1 MTNQMAQA
9 SPVAPR
15 AVRVLWID
23 GVKGISILWIAYFHL
38 FLTYADKRYPWGLDK
53 HYFASFIARCAPE
66 SAVGI
71 VGCIAKGIFVAFSQ
85 FGFHA
90 VGVFLVMSGFGLTYS
105 LAKTGE
111 PEAGWAG
118 WYRARVL
125 RLFPMYWV
133 AHVIYLISPFQAR
146 LEPLDYRF
154 ILSFL
159 GDRVYPPEIIHY
171 FNAALWYFGLILG
184 LYLLFP
190 LLFRLL
196 QKIGPA
202 WFLIFCG
209 FETLASRYL
218 LLSVIP
224 MVGYYLQGA
233 SFLGRLWEFAL
244 GMVIGMQ
251 FRRCP
256 AAVETLLFS
265 WPALLSGIAI
275 YTLGLYSYGS
285 LLTYTATDALIGTG
299 LFVILAHV
307 ARAFG
312 KLGRAEAAIAYV
324 GSYSYGLYL
333 IHQPYVIYFGAR
345 VRALSMPIFLVFA
358 CVLITILTLGAIPL
372 ERYVNQIT
380 NRMLG
385 PGAKSIAPQPQI
397 S

>member
-1 MTNQMAQA
+1 MAQA
-9 SPVAPR
+9 GPAAPR

-38 FLTYADKRYPWGLDK
+38 FLTYTNKRFPWGLDK

-66 SAVGI
+66 SAVGFF
-71 VGCIAKGIFVAFSQ
+71 GCVAKGIFVAFSQ

-111 PEAGWAG
+111 PEAGWTG

-133 AHVIYLISPFQAR
+133 AHVIYLVLPFQAR

-190 LLFRLL
+190 FLFRLL
-196 QKIGPA
+196 QRIGPT

-218 LLSVIP
+218 LLAVFP
-224 MVGYYLQGA
+224 MAGYHLQGA
-233 SFLGRLWEFAL
+233 SFLGRLWEFAF

-251 FRRCP
+251 FRRRS
-256 AAVETLLFS
+256 AAVETFLFS
-265 WPALLSGIAI
+265 WSTLLAGIAI

-307 ARAFG
+307 ARAFSE
-312 KLGRAEAAIAYV
+312 LGRAEAAIAYV

-345 VRALSMPIFLVFA
+345 VRALGMPAFLVFA
-358 CVLITILTLGAIPL
+358 CVLITILTLAAIPL

-380 NRMLG
+380 NRTLG
-385 PGAKSIAPQPQI
+385 RGAKSIAPRSQI